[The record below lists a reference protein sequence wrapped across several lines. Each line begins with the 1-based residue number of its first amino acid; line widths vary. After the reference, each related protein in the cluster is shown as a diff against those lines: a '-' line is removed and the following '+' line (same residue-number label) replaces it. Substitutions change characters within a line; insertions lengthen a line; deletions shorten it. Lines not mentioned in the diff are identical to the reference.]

1 MIYTQTVHK
10 FNFILQVVDFLSFSL
25 QQPIT
30 EWYNLFH
37 SSPKGRATLTRG
49 SSNVES
55 IVISTQVQELFNN
68 RILVEMLNIS
78 HTLI

>member
-1 MIYTQTVHK
+1 MKPKIRQNIAHWQDTNKQSEVIYTQTVHK

-37 SSPKGRATLTRG
+37 SSP
-49 SSNVES
+49 
-55 IVISTQVQELFNN
+55 
-68 RILVEMLNIS
+68 
-78 HTLI
+78 

>member
-1 MIYTQTVHK
+1 MQNIAHWQDTNKQSEVIYTQTVHK

-37 SSPKGRATLTRG
+37 SSP
-49 SSNVES
+49 
-55 IVISTQVQELFNN
+55 
-68 RILVEMLNIS
+68 
-78 HTLI
+78 